1 MGIVQMSALV
11 CVTSCIFCFMLPD
24 KYWFAVSERG
34 AAEEQQTT
42 IKAALKIRII
52 RKENLNNR

>member
-1 MGIVQMSALV
+1 
-11 CVTSCIFCFMLPD
+11 MLPN